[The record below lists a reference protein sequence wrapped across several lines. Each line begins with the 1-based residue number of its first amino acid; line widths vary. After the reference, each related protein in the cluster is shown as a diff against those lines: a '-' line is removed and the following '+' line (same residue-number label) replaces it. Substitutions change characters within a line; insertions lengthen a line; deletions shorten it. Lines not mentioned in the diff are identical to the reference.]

1 MRILI
6 TAGPTYEPIDPVR
19 FIGNRSSG
27 QMGAALAG
35 AATRAGH
42 DVTLLLGPVTAAMP
56 TAKNVRRID
65 VFSSRD
71 MHDAVLR
78 EFPNHDLLIMAA
90 AVSDFRPRSVHQQKV
105 ERGGTL
111 TIELEATEDILA
123 AAGRM
128 KRPDQRTIGF
138 SLVQRGEIARS
149 RDKLRRKNAD
159 LIVYN
164 PLDTMS
170 SATIESILLYPDG
183 RSEDLP
189 TRGKGEFAA
198 VLIDRAT
205 GLFGNGKRGE
215 RREERGE
222 RREER
227 GEKVEDRGRQ

>member
-1 MRILI
+1 MPHNDMRILI

-27 QMGAALAG
+27 QMGAALAS
-35 AATRAGH
+35 AALAGGH
-42 DVTLLLGPVTAAMP
+42 SVTLILGPVTAPMP
-56 TAKNVRRID
+56 PNVRRID

-78 EFPNHDLLIMAA
+78 EFPSHDLLIMAA
-90 AVSDFRPRSVHQQKV
+90 AVADFRPKSTSQQKV

-128 KRPDQRTIGF
+128 KRPDQRTVAF
-138 SLVQRGEIARS
+138 SLVKRGEIERS
-149 RDKLRRKNAD
+149 REKLRRKNAD

-189 TRGKGEFAA
+189 TRPKAEFAMILIERA
-198 VLIDRAT
+198 VA
-205 GLFGNGKRGE
+205 LFGM
-215 RREERGE
+215 
-222 RREER
+222 
-227 GEKVEDRGRQ
+227 QT